1 MKPFNYFDF
10 IIKYQLGLAID
21 YQETVNNP
29 EYKKIIDNYFKL
41 ITEDNELKH
50 KRMIDEIIEKKQL
63 YDELIKDYADKQKR
77 IYDYGD
83 KKSTYLNEKIKDR
96 DSSDSFININSPSI
110 LAGGDFDEDIIKK
123 K

>member
-50 KRMIDEIIEKKQL
+50 KRMIDEIIEKKNNYMMNLLKIMQINKNEYMIMEIKNQL
-63 YDELIKDYADKQKR
+63 I
-77 IYDYGD
+77 
-83 KKSTYLNEKIKDR
+83 
-96 DSSDSFININSPSI
+96 
-110 LAGGDFDEDIIKK
+110 
-123 K
+123 